1 MALIIITLTLG
12 PRLTEQGLSG
22 TLLLKEAEAKHI
34 PHTSLEVIY
43 ITSAHVL
50 SMKVIH
56 MSKSKLSKAEKS
68 PPREGQLIVMSSHS
82 LSQWMFMVASSTAVR
97 NLS

>member
-68 PPREGQLIVMSSHS
+68 PPRGQLIVMSSHS

>member
-68 PPREGQLIVMSSHS
+68 PPRGHLIVMSSHS

-97 NLS
+97 N

>member
-68 PPREGQLIVMSSHS
+68 PPRGQLIVMSSHS

-97 NLS
+97 N